1 MRPKISIFFL
11 ISSTIFHCLSS
22 FDPVWAEIEDPSV
35 LTRFGSLKPSAALNS
50 KSWYQLDQKARKSLS
65 EGDTS
70 QAEQFWKDACAAAE
84 ASNNVYPGVVN
95 CLIGISRL
103 YHDKNNFGESDRVY
117 ELAMRNM
124 EGLVGRSAPEYAK
137 QLPDLAWL
145 YLKHNKPDKAEYILK
160 QAVKTNETAYG
171 FKSVQCMESLR
182 EYANFLNNQ
191 NRSNEASLLELQI
204 KKIEEHINESN
215 NNTQSDIQIDQASP
229 NDGN

>member
-1 MRPKISIFFL
+1 MRAKISLYFL
-11 ISSTIFHCLSS
+11 SGSVLLFGQFSQSCAQT
-22 FDPVWAEIEDPSV
+22 EDPSV
-35 LTRFGSLKPSAALNS
+35 LTRFGALKPNAVLSS
-50 KSWYQLDQKARKSLS
+50 KSWYQLDQKARKALS
-65 EGDTS
+65 DGDIS
-70 QAEQFWKDACAAAE
+70 QAEQLWKEACAAAE

-103 YHDKNNFGESDRVY
+103 YHDKNNYGESDRVY

-145 YLKHNKPDKAEYILK
+145 YLKHSKPDKAEYILK
-160 QAVKTNETAYG
+160 QAVRTNETTYG
-171 FKSVQCMESLR
+171 SKSSQYMESLK

-191 NRSNEASLLELQI
+191 SRSNEASLLELQI

-215 NNTQSDIQIDQASP
+215 SNTQSDIQIDQVNP